1 MAWKG
6 EYDPF
11 GKVTETVNIVEQNI
25 RFPGQYFDSET
36 ELHYNYFRTY
46 DPNNGR
52 YIESDPIGL
61 DGGIN
66 TYAYVMGN
74 PISFIDPS
82 GTIGFLAAIPFLG
95 GAGGSTAVG
104 GGLTVGKAVTGGI
117 LTGIMLSIP
126 GDTSLPGDAAN
137 DPDFCP
143 VEDDDDIDPCED
155 LLVGLQIRIIQ
166 IDQRLSQGIDVTF
179 EVLQYKAAL
188 KEFIMLCPHMRL
200 RAPRIPP
207 SLNR

>member
-1 MAWKG
+1 MKTLFAKKFVKLGSYTIVSLLLVVSQVQAETYYFHNDQLGTPQVVTDSQQQVAWKG

-36 ELHYNYFRTY
+36 ELHYNYYRTY

-117 LTGIMLSIP
+117 LTGIMLSLIHISEP
-126 GDTSLPGDAAN
+126 TRP
-137 DPDFCP
+137 
-143 VEDDDDIDPCED
+143 
-155 LLVGLQIRIIQ
+155 
-166 IDQRLSQGIDVTF
+166 
-179 EVLQYKAAL
+179 Y
-188 KEFIMLCPHMRL
+188 
-200 RAPRIPP
+200 
-207 SLNR
+207 